1 MSPAAAP
8 DALPIP
14 FLDLAD
20 PTFSVRCEAV
30 RLAREQSWYA
40 HTPYGLA
47 VLRHD
52 EMGRLL
58 THPSLRQGSHNWPA
72 LSGVTSSLF
81 GKWWM
86 NTILVTE
93 GDDHARL
100 RRAAMPAFSGSA
112 IQRLAPEFR
121 ELADE
126 LIDSFIDEGSC
137 EFMRDFANPYA
148 GRVLTLLLGLP
159 RSDAPQLL
167 QITSDIAPAL
177 GVTFK
182 QEIDKI
188 ERATEELFRFCDA
201 VIADRKINPHDDV
214 MSRLV
219 AATSQEDGLSDEELR
234 NLTPILVL
242 GGVDTTRNQLGLGMA
257 MFLQYP
263 EQWNLLAERP
273 DLASRA
279 TEEVM
284 RVRPTITWVTREAVE
299 DFVFDDV
306 PVAAGTT
313 LHLLSESAG
322 TDPRVFADTFD
333 IAAER
338 ERHYGFGGGIH
349 HCLGHLVARS
359 DMTIAFRGLTQR
371 IKAPRPDGVAEWLAD
386 SGNTGPIDLPIRFEP
401 R

>member
-1 MSPAAAP
+1 MSPAAAAS
-8 DALPIP
+8 ALQIP

-20 PTFSVRCEAV
+20 PTFSVRGEAV

-40 HTPYGLA
+40 RTPYGLA

-93 GDDHARL
+93 GDDHRRL
-100 RRAAMPAFSGSA
+100 RRAAAPAFSGPT
-112 IQRLAPEFR
+112 IQKLAPEFR
-121 ELADE
+121 QLADE
-126 LIDSFIDEGSC
+126 LIDAFIDEGSC

-159 RSDAPQLL
+159 RSDAPELL
-167 QITSDIAPAL
+167 RLTSDMAPAL

-201 VIADRKINPHDDV
+201 VIADRKRNPRDDF
-214 MSRLV
+214 MSQLV
-219 AATSQEDGLSDEELR
+219 AQTSREDGLSDEELR

-242 GGVDTTRNQLGLGMA
+242 GGVDTTRNQLGLGMS

-263 EQWNLLAERP
+263 EQWTLLAEHP
-273 DLASRA
+273 ELASRA

-299 DFVFDDV
+299 DFVFEGV

-313 LHLLSESAG
+313 IHLLSESAG
-322 TDPRVFADTFD
+322 SDPRVFPDTFD

-349 HCLGHLVARS
+349 HCLGHQVARS
-359 DMTIAFRGLTQR
+359 DMTIAFRGLSQR
-371 IKAPRPDGVAEWLAD
+371 IKAPRPDGVSEWLAD
-386 SGNTGPIDLPIRFEP
+386 SGNTGPITLPIRFE
-401 R
+401 RC

>member
-1 MSPAAAP
+1 MSVV
-8 DALPIP
+8 DAIDIP
-14 FLDLAD
+14 FLKLSD
-20 PTFSVRCEAV
+20 PSFSIRSPEVRD
-30 RLAREQSWYA
+30 AREQSWYA
-40 HTPYGLA
+40 RTPYGLA

-58 THPSLRQGSHNWPA
+58 THPKLRQGSHNWPA

-81 GKWWM
+81 AKWWM

-93 GDDHARL
+93 GNDHARL
-100 RRAAMPAFSGSA
+100 RRAAMPAFSGPT
-112 IQRLAPEFR
+112 IQRLEPEFR
-121 ELADE
+121 ALADE
-126 LIDSFIDEGSC
+126 LIDSFIDQGSC
-137 EFMRDFANPYA
+137 EFMRDFASPYA

-159 RSDAPQLL
+159 RGDAPELL
-167 QITSDIAPAL
+167 RITSDIAPAL

-188 ERATEELFRFCDA
+188 DRATAELFRFCDA
-201 VIADRKINPHDDV
+201 VIADRKRNPRDDF
-214 MSRLV
+214 MSELV
-219 AATSQEDGLSDEELR
+219 ATTLQEDGLSEEELH

-242 GGVDTTRNQLGLGMA
+242 GGVDTTRNQLGLGMS

-263 EQWNLLAERP
+263 EQWTLLAERP
-273 DLASRA
+273 ELASRA
-279 TEEVM
+279 TEEVV

-299 DFVFDDV
+299 DFIFDGV

-313 LHLLSESAG
+313 VHLLSESAG
-322 TDPRVFADTFD
+322 TDPRVFPDTFD

-338 ERHYGFGGGIH
+338 ERHYGFGGGVH

-359 DMTIAFRGLTQR
+359 DMTVAFRGLSQR
-371 IKAPRPDGVAEWLAD
+371 IMAPTIDGVSEWLAD
-386 SGNTGPIDLPIRFEP
+386 SGNTGPITLPIRFEK